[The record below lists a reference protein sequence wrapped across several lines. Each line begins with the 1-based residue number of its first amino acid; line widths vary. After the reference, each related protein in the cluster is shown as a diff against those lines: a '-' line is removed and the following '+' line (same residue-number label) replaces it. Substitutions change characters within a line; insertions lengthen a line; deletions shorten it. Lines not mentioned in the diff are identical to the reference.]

1 MFKKKFVVAGLI
13 ASLMVLN
20 VTPCFAGVVE
30 DSKASTLKDVE
41 AYYQENADMLSS
53 QLGDFIYLED

>member
-30 DSKASTLKDVE
+30 DSKASTN
-41 AYYQENADMLSS
+41 QN
-53 QLGDFIYLED
+53 